1 MEMGQRIKERR
12 VAMNLTQEE
21 LATRLGLQK
30 SAVAKYENGRVE
42 NIKRSVIQRMA
53 YILDC
58 SPCYLMGWEEP
69 KEKETTLRPDESEL
83 LTSYNKLNDA
93 GKVKAREAV
102 DDLTEN
108 FKYALDPPALLA
120 AHARTD
126 VAPDPE
132 GQAEDINILLQ
143 MAESHK
149 SDANND

>member
-12 VAMNLTQEE
+12 IAMNLTQEE

-69 KEKETTLRPDESEL
+69 KEKETALRPDETDL

-126 VAPDPE
+126 IAPDPE
-132 GQAEDINILLQ
+132 GEAEDISIILQ

>member
-1 MEMGQRIKERR
+1 MEIKDILKSRRLELDLTMKEVADIVGVSEGTISRWESGEIANMRRDKIAALAKVLRI
-12 VAMNLTQEE
+12 
-21 LATRLGLQK
+21 
-30 SAVAKYENGRVE
+30 
-42 NIKRSVIQRMA
+42 
-53 YILDC
+53 
-58 SPCYLMGWEEP
+58 SPSIIMGWEEP
-69 KEKETTLRPDESEL
+69 KEKETALRPDETDL

-132 GQAEDINILLQ
+132 GEAEDISIILQ